1 MVAVASARATR
12 AQWRWSVALLAAIAL
27 FATACGGGTTDA
39 PVAVDL
45 TQDSTL
51 EDSGTDTSADDPVD
65 EPADDPVDEP
75 ADDPVDEPVDDPT
88 PEPVVEERS
97 IEDVAVST
105 VKIEAEGSYVA
116 VGDITA
122 LSGQWNGTGFIIND
136 EGYVVTNNHVVAG
149 AAFLKVSGA
158 GIDGSVNA
166 RVLGVS
172 ECSDL
177 AVIDLDGDG
186 YTPLEFRTDDVNP
199 GLSIF
204 AAGYPGGGGG
214 EDTID
219 ARDYTVT
226 GGIVSNTTADGRT
239 PWASVDTVV
248 EHDAR
253 IRGGNS
259 GGPLVD
265 EQARVVGINYAGAAE
280 DFNYAIGAQ
289 EALPLIEQ
297 LQNGNVE
304 SFGINGEA
312 YVDPEI
318 SGVWVQAVE
327 SGSPADNAGLEAGD
341 FILSMEGV
349 QVGEDGT
356 LASYCDVVRSH
367 SSTDVIDVEVLR
379 LGTGEVL
386 EGQLNG
392 VPLAAAFS
400 FANEVADDTSAAPA
414 DSGGEYSAYEF
425 ISDESDVVGVEVPRE
440 WGDRDGAF
448 NEDFGAS
455 IWAAPDL
462 GAFAESWDVPGI
474 IVEVNYDLGPGD
486 HNAVLDLWT
495 PNCEPDGRQPFE
507 TTDGAFTGI
516 WEFWTSCGGGDTEL
530 LTLAASPQDGGL
542 VVRMWV
548 QAVDQRDIA
557 AADQALKTFVAV
569 N

>member
-1 MVAVASARATR
+1 MV
-12 AQWRWSVALLAAIAL
+12 LLAALAL
-27 FATACGGGTTDA
+27 VATACGGGTTDA

-51 EDSGTDTSADDPVD
+51 DDGGSDTPADDAGDEPVD
-65 EPADDPVDEP
+65 EPADDPVEEP
-75 ADDPVDEPVDDPT
+75 EPDPTAT

-149 AAFLKVSGA
+149 AAFLKVTGA

-177 AVIDLDGDG
+177 AVIDLDGAG

-199 GLSIF
+199 GLTIF

-289 EALPLIEQ
+289 EAMPLIEQ

-327 SGSPADNAGLEAGD
+327 SGSPADNAGMEAGD

-367 SSTDVIDVEVLR
+367 AETDVIDIEVLR

-400 FANEVADDTSAAPA
+400 FANEVAEDSGAAPGDA
-414 DSGGEYSAYEF
+414 GSDYAAYEF
-425 ISDESDVVGVEVPRE
+425 ISDDAELVGVEVPVD
-440 WGDRDGAF
+440 WSDRDGAF
-448 NEDFGAS
+448 NDDFGAS

-462 GAFAESWDVPGI
+462 TAFAESWDVPGI
-474 IVEVNYDLGPGD
+474 IVEVNYDLGPAD
-486 HNAVLDLWT
+486 HDAVLDLWT
-495 PNCEPDGRQPFE
+495 PNCDPDGRQPFE
-507 TTDGAFTGI
+507 TTDGAFSGI
-516 WEFWTSCGGGDTEL
+516 WEFWTNCGGGDTEL
-530 LTLAASPQDGGL
+530 LTLAASPEDGGL

>member
-1 MVAVASARATR
+1 M
-12 AQWRWSVALLAAIAL
+12 ALLAVLSFVAA
-27 FATACGGGTTDA
+27 ACGGGATDA
-39 PVAVDL
+39 PIAVDL
-45 TQDSTL
+45 TRESTL
-51 EDSGTDTSADDPVD
+51 DEASGDTDADDGVD
-65 EPADDPVDEP
+65 EPADEPIDEP
-75 ADDPVDEPVDDPT
+75 ADEPEPEPTAAPT

-116 VGDITA
+116 VGDVTA

-149 AAFLKVSGA
+149 AAFLRVTGA

-177 AVIDLDGDG
+177 AVIDLDGSG
-186 YTPLEFRTDDVNP
+186 YSPLEFRTDPVNP

-214 EDTID
+214 EDTIA

-297 LQNGNVE
+297 LQSGNVE

-327 SGSPADNAGLEAGD
+327 SGSPADRAGMEAGD
-341 FILSMEGV
+341 FIVSMEGV
-349 QVGEDGT
+349 PVGEDGT

-367 SSTDVIDVEVLR
+367 AATDVIDIEVVR

-392 VPLAAAFS
+392 APLAAAFS
-400 FANEVADDTSAAPA
+400 FANEVAEDTGGSVDPA
-414 DSGGEYSAYEF
+414 NDYSAYEF
-425 ISDESDVVGVEVPRE
+425 ISDESDVVGVEVPVE
-440 WGDRDGAF
+440 WSDRDGAF
-448 NEDFGAS
+448 NDDFGAS
-455 IWAAPDL
+455 IWASTNLA
-462 GAFAESWDVPGI
+462 AFAESWDVPGI

-495 PNCEPDGRQPFE
+495 PNCDPDGRQPFE
-507 TTDGAFTGI
+507 TSDGAFAGV
-516 WEFWTSCGGGDTEL
+516 WEFWTNCGGGDTEL
-530 LTLAASPQDGGL
+530 LTLAASPPDGGL

-557 AADQALKTFVAV
+557 AADQALKTFVAIDQQ